1 MNLNRLNEWLV
12 GIENSDMPTKLFENL
27 KEWQT
32 TNYVYIDYIDKQTNS
47 IVLDCLFSVRSSRIS
62 NVHLKLNIPYPL
74 PVEDYKSFY
83 QLFLDCLS
91 EQYPELLI

>member
-1 MNLNRLNEWLV
+1 MNLNRLNEWLI

-27 KEWQT
+27 KKGQI
-32 TNYVYIDYIDKQTNS
+32 VSSICIDHIDKQISS
-47 IVLDCLFSVRSSRIS
+47 IVLDCLFRAYSLRTR

>member
-1 MNLNRLNEWLV
+1 MNLNRLNEWLID
-12 GIENSDMPTKLFENL
+12 IENSDMPTKLFENL

-47 IVLDCLFSVRSSRIS
+47 IVLDCLFSACSSRIS
-62 NVHLKLNIPYPL
+62 NIHFKLNIPYPL

>member
-1 MNLNRLNEWLV
+1 MTLNRLNEWLV
-12 GIENSDMPTKLFENL
+12 GIENSDMSTKLFENL
-27 KEWQT
+27 KKWQI
-32 TNYVYIDYIDKQTNS
+32 VSSICIDHIDKQISS
-47 IVLDCLFSVRSSRIS
+47 IVLDCLFSACSSRIS
-62 NVHLKLNIPYPL
+62 NIHLKLNIPYPL

>member
-1 MNLNRLNEWLV
+1 MNLNRLNEWLID
-12 GIENSDMPTKLFENL
+12 IENSDIPTKLFENL

-47 IVLDCLFSVRSSRIS
+47 IVLDCLFSACSSHIS
-62 NVHLKLNIPYPL
+62 NIHFKLNIPYPL

-91 EQYPELLI
+91 EQYPELFI

>member
-1 MNLNRLNEWLV
+1 MNFNHLNEWLI
-12 GIENSDMPTKLFENL
+12 GIENSDIPTKLFENL
-27 KEWQT
+27 EKWQI

-47 IVLDCLFSVRSSRIS
+47 IVLDCLFSVRSSRIH
-62 NVHLKLNIPYPL
+62 NVHFSLNIPYPL

-91 EQYPELLI
+91 EQYPELFI

>member
-1 MNLNRLNEWLV
+1 MNLNRLNEWLID
-12 GIENSDMPTKLFENL
+12 IENSDMSTKLFENL

-47 IVLDCLFSVRSSRIS
+47 IVLDCLFSACSSRIP
-62 NVHLKLNIPYPL
+62 NVHFKLNIPYPL

-91 EQYPELLI
+91 EQYPEYFI

>member
-1 MNLNRLNEWLV
+1 MNLNNLNEWLI
-12 GIENSDMPTKLFENL
+12 GIENSDMSTKLFENL
-27 KEWQT
+27 EKGR
-32 TNYVYIDYIDKQTNS
+32 IDSSICIDHIDKQTSS
-47 IVLDCLFSVRSSRIS
+47 IVLDCLFRAYFPRTR

>member
-32 TNYVYIDYIDKQTNS
+32 TNYVYIDYIDKHTNS
-47 IVLDCLFSVRSSRIS
+47 IVLNCTFDRLIF
-62 NVHLKLNIPYPL
+62 NLNIPYPL
-74 PVEDYKSFY
+74 PVSGYQSFY

>member
-1 MNLNRLNEWLV
+1 MNLNRLNEWLI

-27 KEWQT
+27 KKGQI
-32 TNYVYIDYIDKQTNS
+32 VSSICIDHIDKQISS
-47 IVLDCLFSVRSSRIS
+47 IVLDCLFRAYSSRTR
-62 NVHLKLNIPYPL
+62 NVHLSLNIPYPL

>member
-1 MNLNRLNEWLV
+1 MNLNRLNEWLI

-27 KEWQT
+27 KKGQI
-32 TNYVYIDYIDKQTNS
+32 VSSICIDHIDKQISS
-47 IVLDCLFSVRSSRIS
+47 IVLDCLFRAYSSRTR

-83 QLFLDCLS
+83 QLFFNCLS

>member
-1 MNLNRLNEWLV
+1 MNLNRLNEWRI
-12 GIENSDMPTKLFENL
+12 GIEGSDMPTKLFENL
-27 KEWQT
+27 KKGQI
-32 TNYVYIDYIDKQTNS
+32 VSSIYIDHIDKQISS
-47 IVLDCLFSVRSSRIS
+47 IVLDCLFCAYSSRTR

>member
-27 KEWQT
+27 EQWQT
-32 TNYVYIDYIDKQTNS
+32 TSYVYIDYIDKQTNS

-62 NVHLKLNIPYPL
+62 NVRFKLNIPYPL

-83 QLFLDCLS
+83 QLFFNCLS